1 MMYQLCYRIKN
12 TKTGA
17 TDSEW
22 RESCMWP
29 KPDKRIVRLAAQRHG
44 SFRLNDT
51 FIRHAFVKPLENSRD
66 GWE

>member
-29 KPDKRIVRLAAQRHG
+29 KSDKSIVRLAAQRHG

-51 FIRHAFVKPLENSRD
+51 FIRHAFVKAVPHTED
-66 GWE
+66 G